1 MSPLPEL
8 LNQDDGTIWRWSILV
23 LLIVAAVVLG
33 YFRTRALGTKVDEA
47 KQAVAPVSNGFADRT
62 KEQLEEV
69 LRELAGLKPLVGR
82 IPAIES
88 KLDGHLASHADNDV
102 RKH

>member
-47 KQAVAPVSNGFADRT
+47 KQAVEPVSNGFANRT
-62 KEQLEEV
+62 QKQLEEV
-69 LRELAGLKPLVGR
+69 LRELASMKPQVAR
-82 IPAIES
+82 IPAIED
-88 KLDGHLASHADNDV
+88 KLDDHLSAHANNDV
-102 RKH
+102 RNR